1 MDFMCI
7 VRKLEGIPNGFLNY
21 QVSISVLQKDLDDLK
36 KKKKV
41 KCLIFAFIIKFNIFG
56 F

>member
-1 MDFMCI
+1 MCI

-36 KKKKV
+36 KKKKSQMPYFCIHYKV
-41 KCLIFAFIIKFNIFG
+41 
-56 F
+56 